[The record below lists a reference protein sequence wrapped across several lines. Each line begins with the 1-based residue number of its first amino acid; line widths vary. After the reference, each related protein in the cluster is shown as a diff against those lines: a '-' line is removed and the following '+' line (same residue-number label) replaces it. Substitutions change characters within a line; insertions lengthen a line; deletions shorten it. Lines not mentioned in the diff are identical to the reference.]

1 MERGAVQYNLARPTG
16 EERLNLRAL
25 LFLLFLAS
33 CGANKS
39 SQVTS
44 DQPSQLRVRVTST
57 GDVYGKIG
65 APTARNVLPDG
76 DETWVYRYTKAD
88 INPASF
94 LTGIGFS
101 DMTISD
107 TPYESQT
114 LTLQFRRQVLLSCK
128 VQLVQ
133 GKAAAMTGVSG
144 PSQQSTVDKN
154 CA

>member
-1 MERGAVQYNLARPTG
+1 LKP
-16 EERLNLRAL
+16 RAL
-25 LFLLFLAS
+25 LFVLFLAG

-39 SQVTS
+39 SQATS
-44 DQPSQLRVRVTST
+44 DQPSQLRVRVTNT

-65 APTARNVLPDG
+65 APTLRNVSPDG
-76 DETWVYRYTKAD
+76 DETWVYRYAKAD

-101 DMTISD
+101 DITISD
-107 TPYESQT
+107 TPYDSQT

-133 GKAAAMTGVSG
+133 GKAAAMTGVSE
-144 PSQQSTVDKN
+144 PSQQSTVEKS